1 MYWLNLFECFC
12 IVVENDEWL
21 TYVPLKGYKR
31 HVMFL
36 ATQVPLEE
44 TVGDF
49 WKMVWENNSG
59 AIVMLSLID
68 QGEDNCSKKKV
79 CVHHGLGI

>member
-12 IVVENDEWL
+12 IVVENDEWF

-79 CVHHGLGI
+79 CVHHGLDI